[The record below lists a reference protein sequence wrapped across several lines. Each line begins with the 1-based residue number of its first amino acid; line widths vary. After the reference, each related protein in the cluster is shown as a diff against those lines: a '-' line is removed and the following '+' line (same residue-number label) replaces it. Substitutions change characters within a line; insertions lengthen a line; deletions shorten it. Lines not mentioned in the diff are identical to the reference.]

1 MMLSPYTLSTHNCF
15 VHAIIVTFANLAINI
30 IDIPVFF
37 SFPDV
42 VPQFV
47 TWSNNYTLHA
57 LITPVSSSISY
68 TTPHHTRTRAVPI
81 YHSRRW
87 AFCHIVCGH
96 CRLRLSSDGSLFD
109 YIIAVNVIDILDF
122 FFAYSP

>member
-1 MMLSPYTLSTHNCF
+1 MRIMTLSPYTLSTHNCF
-15 VHAIIVTFANLAINI
+15 VHAIIVTFSNLAINI

-57 LITPVSSSISY
+57 LEWRDIYTATELPFSRQPYGGSYHMSYKVLIARVWRSSS
-68 TTPHHTRTRAVPI
+68 RALAG
-81 YHSRRW
+81 Y
-87 AFCHIVCGH
+87 
-96 CRLRLSSDGSLFD
+96 
-109 YIIAVNVIDILDF
+109 
-122 FFAYSP
+122 